1 MSFDKNEF
9 YIRSSNVERTIVST
23 EKELEGFFNKP
34 IKRTNFHIIKNPN
47 FMNLFNLDDKEH
59 EEMEKYQNYCKKRN
73 LEFNYK
79 KIFYTEIF
87 PILEKCYGTENTTH
101 LYSFCDS
108 VYTAYFQYTYGND
121 TTNKIGKC
129 KENVQ
134 KIYDFCYNW
143 FNSMRGWSEYGA
155 YLFYK
160 FYQHIFDYMNNA
172 INKSSLIKMVMIGGH
187 DVTLDKFMDFLDGM
201 KIIPRTHFPHYACN
215 IVIELRKYNNILY
228 LEFYYNDIL
237 RYNDTLYTFQNILN
251 NSKYNNLYNYCG
263 VPPWKKISKNETKED
278 ENINTEESFSDLI
291 SNNLNEKKENKSQNI
306 TITIN
311 ETKNENNAGYN
322 DIESDKNDIENI
334 NKNITKE
341 QIKGFNTTNDAIFIS
356 NNKTN
361 KTEIYFEK
369 LKKFLKQNNY
379 RGLFVSLGILFVVI
393 IMAIVIIFWVI
404 SKKKKKYSK
413 YIEETQKNNSLSIVS
428 APVTKIT

>member
-1 MSFDKNEF
+1 
-9 YIRSSNVERTIVST
+9 
-23 EKELEGFFNKP
+23 
-34 IKRTNFHIIKNPN
+34 
-47 FMNLFNLDDKEH
+47 MN
-59 EEMEKYQNYCKKRN
+59 
-73 LEFNYK
+73 
-79 KIFYTEIF
+79 
-87 PILEKCYGTENTTH
+87 
-101 LYSFCDS
+101 
-108 VYTAYFQYTYGND
+108 
-121 TTNKIGKC
+121 
-129 KENVQ
+129 
-134 KIYDFCYNW
+134 
-143 FNSMRGWSEYGA
+143 
-155 YLFYK
+155 
-160 FYQHIFDYMNNA
+160 
-172 INKSSLIKMVMIGGH
+172 
-187 DVTLDKFMDFLDGM
+187 FLDGM

-228 LEFYYNDIL
+228 IEFYYNDIL

-341 QIKGFNTTNDAIFIS
+341 QIKGFNTTNDPIFIS